1 MGIITEV
8 NNNNLT
14 YDYTSM
20 INTFLT
26 SLDNQ
31 VIKIFKRKQK
41 AIYINKIRKKI
52 KTTYRYRR

>member
-1 MGIITEV
+1 MGIITEM